1 MAELLALDDVARS
14 YPMGRG
20 EVHALRGVSLR
31 AERGDYLALMGPSGS
46 GKSTLLH
53 LLGCLDRP
61 SRGHYRIDGTD
72 VGSLDDEALS
82 RLRNRKIGF
91 VFQAFFLIPELD
103 VAEND
108 GSWVRQV
115 IDSTSEV
122 VLSGA
127 EVLEV
132 WYDADGSVQRRGMTW
147 ALACMKTD
155 QSVAELAAKLKAASE
170 EALAEEDEPS
180 REAKIAKVRERAA
193 AAFDELEAAE
203 AAKAKARE
211 GRDADQDP

>member
-1 MAELLALDDVARS
+1 MIIVARELAALTALLTIACASAPPPQPQLVPEGSLKKAGKDAPEWVLRTPRMQGNVCAVGAVDPTFFRDDGIERAKEAARAELART
-14 YPMGRG
+14 
-20 EVHALRGVSLR
+20 VQV
-31 AERGDYLALMGPSGS
+31 
-46 GKSTLLH
+46 
-53 LLGCLDRP
+53 
-61 SRGHYRIDGTD
+61 
-72 VGSLDDEALS
+72 
-82 RLRNRKIGF
+82 KINS
-91 VFQAFFLIPELD
+91 VFLD

-132 WYDADGSVQRRGMTW
+132 WYDETGSVQRRGMTW

-170 EALAEEDEPS
+170 EAAAEEDEPS

-203 AAKAKARE
+203 EAKAKASA
-211 GRDADQDP
+211 GP

>member
-1 MAELLALDDVARS
+1 MMLVSRPWAAVAISLVFAACASAPPPQPQLVPEGSTKKAGRDAPDWVLRTPRMPGNVCAVGAVDPTFFRDQGIENAKEAARAELART
-14 YPMGRG
+14 
-20 EVHALRGVSLR
+20 VQV
-31 AERGDYLALMGPSGS
+31 
-46 GKSTLLH
+46 
-53 LLGCLDRP
+53 
-61 SRGHYRIDGTD
+61 
-72 VGSLDDEALS
+72 
-82 RLRNRKIGF
+82 KINSMF
-91 VFQAFFLIPELD
+91 LD

-132 WYDADGSVQRRGMTW
+132 WYDETGSVQRRGMTW

-170 EALAEEDEPS
+170 EAAVEEDEPS

-203 AAKAKARE
+203 AAKGAR
-211 GRDADQDP
+211 

>member
-1 MAELLALDDVARS
+1 MIFVARELAALTALLTIACASAPPPPPQLVPEGSLKKAGKDAPEWVLRTPRMQGNVCAVGAVDPTFFRDDGIVRAKEAARAELART
-14 YPMGRG
+14 
-20 EVHALRGVSLR
+20 VQV
-31 AERGDYLALMGPSGS
+31 
-46 GKSTLLH
+46 
-53 LLGCLDRP
+53 
-61 SRGHYRIDGTD
+61 
-72 VGSLDDEALS
+72 
-82 RLRNRKIGF
+82 KINS
-91 VFQAFFLIPELD
+91 VFLD

-127 EVLEV
+127 EILEV
-132 WYDADGSVQRRGMTW
+132 WYDEAGSVQRRGMTW

-155 QSVAELAAKLKAASE
+155 QSVAELAAKLKEASE
-170 EALAEEDEPS
+170 EAAAEEDQPS

-203 AAKAKARE
+203 EAKAKAT
-211 GRDADQDP
+211 ATP

>member
-1 MAELLALDDVARS
+1 MILVARELAALTALLTTIACASAPPPQPQLVPEGSVKKAGKDAPEWVLRTPRMQGNVCAVGAVDPTFFRDDGIERAKEAARAELART
-14 YPMGRG
+14 
-20 EVHALRGVSLR
+20 VQV
-31 AERGDYLALMGPSGS
+31 
-46 GKSTLLH
+46 
-53 LLGCLDRP
+53 
-61 SRGHYRIDGTD
+61 
-72 VGSLDDEALS
+72 
-82 RLRNRKIGF
+82 KINS
-91 VFQAFFLIPELD
+91 VFLD
-103 VAEND
+103 VSEND

-132 WYDADGSVQRRGMTW
+132 WYDETGSVQRRGMTW

-170 EALAEEDEPS
+170 EAAAEEDEPS

-203 AAKAKARE
+203 EAKASAS
-211 GRDADQDP
+211 P